1 MDKRFKVSM
10 FVTSMLPLWITI
22 FLTEIWTIGLS
33 LKENKFHIISS
44 ITQNKLEFIVCI
56 SVLIVFLLATMQ
68 IETFISDKKQ
78 SENLPTYTIKHVVR
92 ANSLT
97 SEYLLSY
104 ILPLMA
110 FDFSSLKD
118 MIIFL
123 IYIIVLGW
131 LCISNN
137 NIYINFYLELRKFHI
152 YDCVLEKNMLGQT
165 MLYENCKILSND
177 NLTGRTGHL
186 INCYSFDTYD
196 YITFKQA

>member
-1 MDKRFKVSM
+1 MDKKFKVCM
-10 FVTSMLPLWITI
+10 FITSMLPLWLTI

-33 LKENKFHIISS
+33 LKENKFNAMLSISS
-44 ITQNKLEFIVCI
+44 NKLEFFVCI
-56 SVLIVFLLATMQ
+56 SVFIVFLVATIQ
-68 IETFISDKKQ
+68 IESFISDKKN

-118 MIIFL
+118 IIIFF

-152 YDCVLEKNMLGQT
+152 YDCILEKSLVGQT
-165 MLYENCKILSND
+165 MVYENCKVLSND
-177 NLTGRTGHL
+177 NLTGKTGHL
-186 INCYSFDTYD
+186 INSYSFDPYD
-196 YITFKQA
+196 YITFKQV